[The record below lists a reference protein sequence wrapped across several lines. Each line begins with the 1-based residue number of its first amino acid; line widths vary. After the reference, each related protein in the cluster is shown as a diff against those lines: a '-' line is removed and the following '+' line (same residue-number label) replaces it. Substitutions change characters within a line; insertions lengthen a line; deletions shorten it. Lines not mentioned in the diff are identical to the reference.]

1 MIATVAL
8 VKLLGYVVLLL
19 WGTRMVQSGV
29 VRAFGTSLR
38 RVIGRMLRNRFAA
51 VGAGL
56 AVTALL
62 QSSTAT
68 AMMTT
73 SLAAEGMV
81 ALVPA
86 LAVMLGANIGTAL
99 VVKALS
105 FDVSWVA
112 PLLLVVGYFAFR
124 HGRKG
129 TVHDLGRV
137 GIGLGLML
145 LGLHQLI
152 VTIQPVETAPVLQ
165 TLLSALTRE
174 PLLDLALA
182 AVLTCAAHS
191 SVAIVLLIAALAAGN
206 VVTPVVAIALVLGA
220 NIGGAIPPVLEAAR
234 TDPASRRLPVGNLVF
249 RAIGCVVALPVAHP
263 IADVLRYA
271 GPDPA
276 AVTINFHIAFNVALA
291 AIFVWLLDPA
301 AHLLVRA
308 MPERQKK
315 GGDIAWPLYLDEA
328 ALDTPYLALTNAS
341 REALR
346 VADLVDIMLRRL
358 LPAISGD
365 DADAIK
371 ELARIGKALDRL
383 QESLKAYLTQL
394 GTDGLSEADA
404 RRHGLTLDFAVNLG
418 HAGDIIERSLAAT
431 VSRKAKRSILL
442 SPEDEADLRSF
453 HERVVEDLGLAAS
466 TFMTEDTRSARR
478 LLDAKRYLNAMER
491 AAARRHLARL
501 EADHPGGIEASTLH
515 LAILRD
521 LRRVNSHVAAVAYD
535 VLGLTDESVA
545 DSPEDA
551 QGDFA
556 AGQSSEGTEPIAA
569 GGDIDIRSPESRAR

>member
-38 RVIGRMLRNRFAA
+38 RAIGRMLRNRFAA

-56 AVTALL
+56 AITALL

-129 TVHDLGRV
+129 MVHNLGRV

-152 VTIQPVETAPVLQ
+152 VTIQPVEATPVLE
-165 TLLSALTRE
+165 TLLAALTRE

-182 AVLTCAAHS
+182 AMLTWAAHS

-206 VVTPVVAIALVLGA
+206 VVTPVVAVALVLGA

-249 RAIGCVVALPVAHP
+249 RAIGCVVALPAAHP
-263 IADVLRYA
+263 IADVLRHA
-271 GPDPA
+271 GPEPA
-276 AVTINFHIAFNVALA
+276 AVVVNFHIAFNIVLA
-291 AIFVWLLDPA
+291 AIFIWLLDPA

-315 GGDIAWPLYLDEA
+315 GDDTTRPLYLDEA

-346 VADLVDIMLRRL
+346 IADLVDIMLRRL
-358 LPAISGD
+358 LPTISGE

-394 GTDGLSEADA
+394 GTDGLSESDA

-431 VSRKAKRSILL
+431 VSRKAKRGISL
-442 SPEDEADLRSF
+442 SLEDEADLQSF
-453 HERVVEDLGLAAS
+453 HGRVLEDLSLAAS
-466 TFMTEDTRSARR
+466 TFMTEDARSAQR

-501 EADHPGGIEASTLH
+501 EADQPGSIEASTLH

-521 LRRVNSHVAAVAYD
+521 LRRVNSHVATVAYD

-545 DSPEDA
+545 DPEDA
-551 QGDFA
+551 QGFA
-556 AGQSSEGTEPIAA
+556 AEQSLEGMETTDGVDDINVHSSEP
-569 GGDIDIRSPESRAR
+569 PVH